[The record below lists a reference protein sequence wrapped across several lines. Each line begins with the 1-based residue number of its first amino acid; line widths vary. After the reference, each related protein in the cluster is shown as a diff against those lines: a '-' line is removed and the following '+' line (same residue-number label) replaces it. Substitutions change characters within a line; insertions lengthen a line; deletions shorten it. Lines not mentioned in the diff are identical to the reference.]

1 MKSLWIFTLAW
12 LMSASLGAQNIN
24 YVEYFWDEDPGVGN
38 GIGTAIGPDEL
49 IETSLTI
56 DPSGQA
62 AGEHLLGVRT
72 RTDAGVWSVPVI
84 RRIVLHQY
92 VEVEYFWNTDP
103 GIGNGTQVAFE
114 TVDLNIDQEV
124 EISSE
129 GLPGG
134 NHWLGMRVKRFGNQ
148 WGPVKWT
155 RFRVS
160 SEFSDGEYF
169 WNTDPGV
176 GLATP
181 FDLPNDQDT
190 LDATVAVS
198 TVGLDAGWHNLYTR
212 IRTTNGSFGPST
224 KKRVYVSRAI
234 VGGEYFWDTDPGV
247 GNGTP
252 LGTLTIGTTAQVC
265 DEVSTVGLEEG
276 IHYLYVRSV
285 SDDGVWSV
293 PSRIQM
299 TVTPNEVLVGCPGDF
314 DRNGSINVSDL
325 LIFLAGFGTSGDC
338 TVDLNGDFNVNISDL
353 LLFLTVFG
361 NTCD

>member
-12 LMSASLGAQNIN
+12 CFATTLGAQNIN
-24 YVEYFWDEDPGVGN
+24 YVEYFWDDDPGVGN
-38 GIGTAIGPDEL
+38 GIGMPIGPDQL

-56 DPSGQA
+56 DPSGLS
-62 AGEHLLGVRT
+62 AGEHLLGIRT
-72 RTDAGVWSVPVI
+72 RTDAGIWSVPVI
-84 RRIVLHQY
+84 RRIVLHQW

-103 GIGNGTQVAFE
+103 GTGNGTQVAFE
-114 TVDLNIDQEV
+114 TVDLNIDQDV
-124 EISSE
+124 AISSE

-134 NHWLGMRVKRFGNQ
+134 NHWLGTRVKRLGGQ

-181 FDLPNDQDT
+181 FDLPNAQDT
-190 LDATVAVS
+190 LNANVSVS
-198 TVGLDAGWHNLYTR
+198 TFGLDAGWHNLYTR
-212 IRTTNGSFGPST
+212 IRTTNGFFGPT
-224 KKRVYVSRAI
+224 AKKRVYVSRAI

-265 DEVSTVGLEEG
+265 DEVSTVGLAEG
-276 IHYLYVRSV
+276 VHYLYVRSV
-285 SDDGVWSV
+285 SDDGIWSV

-361 NTCD
+361 NTCE